1 MMAMSLRLVLA
12 LAVASVLTASSAR
25 AQAPGGYAEPTYAQP
40 PGDYSGD
47 YYAGPSAAQ
56 PQVVV
61 APAPAVFQPRWSVAA
76 SVGTLSLSPES
87 NPDASADFA
96 IGQLALR
103 YRGWRHLELELS
115 LAGGNQ
121 QLPDGK
127 GEGDLKVAHATF
139 AARYRFNPLQ
149 HTNWW
154 LLAGFGATTV
164 APKDASSDQAKMA
177 QRPHG
182 LLGIG
187 MEYRWT
193 QFALQAELKAIAVG
207 PTDAEQKLAD
217 GTGMGTQG
225 ITGGSFTLGGAYY
238 F

>member
-1 MMAMSLRLVLA
+1 MLAMSLRLILA
-12 LAVASVLTASSAR
+12 LAIAPVLAATSAH
-25 AQAPGGYAEPTYAQP
+25 AQAPGGYADPAYAQP
-40 PGDYSGD
+40 PGDY
-47 YYAGPSAAQ
+47 YAGPSTVQ
-56 PQVVV
+56 PQMIV
-61 APAPAVFQPRWSVAA
+61 APAPEVFQPRWSIAA
-76 SVGTLSLSPES
+76 SAGNLTLSPQS

-103 YRGWRHLELELS
+103 YRGWQHLELELS

-121 QLPDGK
+121 QLADGK
-127 GEGDLKVAHATF
+127 GEGDLKVAHVSF
-139 AARYRFNPLQ
+139 AGRYRFNAEQ

-154 LLAGFGATTV
+154 LMAGFGATTV

-182 LLGIG
+182 LLGVGI
-187 MEYRWT
+187 EYRWT
-193 QFALQAELKAIAVG
+193 HFALQAELKAIAVG
-207 PTDAEQKLAD
+207 PTESEQKRVSD
-217 GTGMGTQG
+217 TGMKSES

>member
-12 LAVASVLTASSAR
+12 LAVAPVLAATSAH
-25 AQAPGGYAEPTYAQP
+25 AQAPGGYAQP
-40 PGDYSGD
+40 PGDYYSGGGD
-47 YYAGPSAAQ
+47 YYAGPSAMQ
-56 PQVVV
+56 PQQII
-61 APAPAVFQPRWSVAA
+61 APAAPPVFQPRFSVAA
-76 SVGTLSLSPES
+76 SFGSMSLTPER

-103 YRGWRHLELELS
+103 YRGWTHLEIELS
-115 LAGGNQ
+115 MAGGNQ
-121 QLPDGK
+121 QLADDK
-127 GEGDLKVAHATF
+127 GEGDLKIAHVSL
-139 AARYRFNPLQ
+139 AARYRFNALQ

-154 LLAGFGATTV
+154 LMAGLGVTTV
-164 APKDASSDQAKMA
+164 APKDASGDQAEMA

-187 MEYRWT
+187 MEYRWVH
-193 QFALQAELKAIAVG
+193 FALQAELKAIAVG
-207 PTDAEQKLAD
+207 PTEDEQRIAD
-217 GTGMGTQG
+217 DTGMDPQG

>member
-1 MMAMSLRLVLA
+1 MMAMSLRLVLV
-12 LAVASVLTASSAR
+12 LAVAPVLAATSAH
-25 AQAPGGYAEPTYAQP
+25 AQAPGGYAQP
-40 PGDYSGD
+40 PGDYAGD
-47 YYAGPSAAQ
+47 DYAGPSAMQ

-61 APAPAVFQPRWSVAA
+61 APAPAVFEPRWSVAL
-76 SVGTLSLSPES
+76 SVGSLSLSPEN
-87 NPDASADFA
+87 NPDNASTDFA

-103 YRGWRHLELELS
+103 YRGWRHVELELS
-115 LAGGNQ
+115 LAGGNE
-121 QLPDGK
+121 QLPDGA
-127 GEGDLKVAHATF
+127 GEGDLKVAHVTF
-139 AARYRFNPLQ
+139 AARYRFNARQ

-154 LLAGFGATTV
+154 ILAGLGATTV

-193 QFALQAELKAIAVG
+193 HFAMQAELKAIAVG
-207 PTDAEQKLAD
+207 PTEDEQKIAD
-217 GTGMGTQG
+217 DRGMDPQG